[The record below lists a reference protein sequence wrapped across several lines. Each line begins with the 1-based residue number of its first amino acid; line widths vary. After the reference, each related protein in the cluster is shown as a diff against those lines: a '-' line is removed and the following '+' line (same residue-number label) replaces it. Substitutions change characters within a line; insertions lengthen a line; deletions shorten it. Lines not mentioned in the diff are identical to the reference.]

1 MSIWVRN
8 KRKRSSKE
16 VELER
21 AGPSANPSIKLAR
34 TIDFALSGNS
44 MEYGFCHRFC
54 RRRNI
59 QLKET
64 RITSRID
71 K

>member
-1 MSIWVRN
+1 MKLN
-8 KRKRSSKE
+8 
-16 VELER
+16 LER

-44 MEYGFCHRFC
+44 MEYGFCHRFS

-59 QLKET
+59 QLKQT
-64 RITSRID
+64 RITSRTD